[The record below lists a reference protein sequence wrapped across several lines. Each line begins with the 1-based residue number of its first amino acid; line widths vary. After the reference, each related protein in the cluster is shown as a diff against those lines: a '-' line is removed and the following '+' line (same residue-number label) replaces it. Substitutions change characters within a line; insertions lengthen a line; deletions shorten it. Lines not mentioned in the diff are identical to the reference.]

1 MSRCCRIGVVF
12 FLASFAARPARADLF
27 LVPWIGG
34 NAGTAAGGSPIDV
47 GAAAGVSAGGVVDVD
62 AEVGYSPDYWGH
74 GTSVLTAMVDVT
86 IWIPI
91 GPREGLRFRPYLTGG
106 AGMIRSRVEA
116 VPAPYR
122 ADWYE
127 TGGAFGGG
135 LAVFTAARVGVRGD
149 VRYIQAFSGGLNY
162 WRTAVGVVFR

>member
-1 MSRCCRIGVVF
+1 
-12 FLASFAARPARADLF
+12 
-27 LVPWIGG
+27 
-34 NAGTAAGGSPIDV
+34 
-47 GAAAGVSAGGVVDVD
+47 
-62 AEVGYSPDYWGH
+62 
-74 GTSVLTAMVDVT
+74 
-86 IWIPI
+86 
-91 GPREGLRFRPYLTGG
+91 
-106 AGMIRSRVEA
+106 GMIRSRVEA

-162 WRTAVGVVFR
+162 WRTSVGVVFRCADVSARRLRTSPTTRPRRAAAPTPRQEDRKGIRGPAGKAEGEPR